1 MLTCFAERDGVI
13 SAAEEAN
20 LPVVGMMVDQK
31 EEAPKNVV
39 IALLWN
45 VRPTVDAVTEQATW
59 KPASE
64 DLGTYS
70 FMKEGGSDIALIN
83 TDIVGGVP
91 DDLVKQVEDKKQQI
105 LDGSFTTPV
114 DESAPKGSIDVSQ
127 QDSTRPPLEPERH
140 HEAVC
145 DLVANDA
152 VSSRSRPARSRCSAR
167 TARASRP

>member
-1 MLTCFAERDGVI
+1 MLFAERDGVF

-39 IALLWN
+39 TSLLWN
-45 VRPTVDAVTEQATW
+45 VRPTVDAVTEQATG

-70 FMKEGGSDIALIN
+70 FMKEGGSDIAPIN

-91 DDLVKQVEDKKQQI
+91 DDLVKQVEDKKQEI

-127 QDSTRPPLEPERH
+127 Q
-140 HEAVC
+140 
-145 DLVANDA
+145 
-152 VSSRSRPARSRCSAR
+152 
-167 TARASRP
+167 